1 MSAGTLCSKVDCAR
15 ESSASMTLDLGG
27 RLTVA
32 VEKGSQ
38 SDPTLVG
45 KRSQLEICPLWKHH
59 VFEGAFCL

>member
-1 MSAGTLCSKVDCAR
+1 
-15 ESSASMTLDLGG
+15 MTLDLGG